1 MKNVLVGLGVG
12 VALGML
18 IAPDSGSNLRRQ
30 LRERTR
36 NLVPASGQ
44 DTFLGILNSASRED
58 LVAVYG
64 VGTVIADQIV
74 QNRPYASEQQALE
87 RNVVPESNFDH
98 LKRQLKQRRRA

>member
-1 MKNVLVGLGVG
+1 MRNVLVGLGVG
-12 VALGML
+12 VALGMF

-44 DTFLGILNSASRED
+44 NTFLGILNSAPRED

-74 QNRPYASEQQALE
+74 QNRPYTSEQQVIE

-98 LKRQLKQRRRA
+98 LKRQLQQKRTA